1 MDPQN
6 FEFLNDKEGN
16 IIGWYDGD
24 GTPQFEK
31 RDEWYVDSDGNWFFV
46 GEGAMEGV
54 GAGGSG
60 QTTIL
65 TADGSTKTVGART
78 YADLIGFE
86 QTLLDDAIAD
96 RQQNI
101 TELKAREE
109 DYGGVY
115 EDANGKRPG
124 EPGFQDLSLIHI

>member
-1 MDPQN
+1 
-6 FEFLNDKEGN
+6 
-16 IIGWYDGD
+16 
-24 GTPQFEK
+24 
-31 RDEWYVDSDGNWFFV
+31 
-46 GEGAMEGV
+46 MEGV

-101 TELKAREE
+101 AELKAREE

-115 EDANGKRPG
+115 QDSKGKRPG
-124 EPGFQDLSLIHI
+124 ESGFDASTATFQRWSCSGHVRQGRSVHLCI